1 MHVFSKSAGRDSEVY
16 SVDFFVYNLYA
27 KRNNFFAYVVI
38 FSSQEDKICTIITV
52 YTFGGSSASA
62 EPVFVSAGKAG
73 NPLCRRAAA
82 KRRRYEMPVLR
93 RLHFRYYRSPAEQ
106 KAREYKS
113 GTFCGRSSM
122 WG

>member
-1 MHVFSKSAGRDSEVY
+1 MPARESLN
-16 SVDFFVYNLYA
+16 FFVYNLYA

-52 YTFGGSSASA
+52 YTFWGSSASA
-62 EPVFVSAGKAG
+62 EPVFVSAEEAG

-93 RLHFRYYRSPAEQ
+93 RLHFQKSPQ
-106 KAREYKS
+106 PG
-113 GTFCGRSSM
+113 GTENP
-122 WG
+122 